1 MTNEQAAYER
11 VMLFH
16 TDRDDHFSL
25 SLRAITVMRSL
36 SDPDMYQELLLVWLL
51 KASRGVDDP
60 EQWVDLNK
68 NKNAAEMFRIKDWTP
83 HVKALRKDGMIICQ
97 TEPEGYIPLMKIDW
111 IVLDQ
116 KLSWDE
122 QYPKDNRL
130 TVG

>member
-1 MTNEQAAYER
+1 MTEGQAAYER

-25 SLRAITVMRSL
+25 SLRAITMMRSL

-60 EQWVDLNK
+60 EQWVDLNQTQ
-68 NKNAAEMFRIKDWTP
+68 NAAAMFTIQDWTP

-122 QYPKDNRL
+122 QYPKDN
-130 TVG
+130 